1 MKVGITFSTFD
12 LFHAGHVKMLEEAKR
27 QCDYLIVG
35 LQLDPSIDR
44 PEKNGPSQSII
55 ERYIQLK
62 GSKHVD
68 EIVPYVSE
76 QHLEDVL
83 KSFKIDVRIIGD
95 EYKEKNFTGRT
106 YCEEKG
112 IEIFAYS
119 PPTSKKMREIETGMS
134 GLDMNELQVQ
144 LNAIGVHWIEVDI
157 NNYTSYDGSH
167 IFSESAERLSVHIG
181 ESILPFLSNTKSS
194 KKNN

>member
-12 LFHAGHVKMLEEAKR
+12 LFHAGHVKMLEEAKC

-62 GSKHVD
+62 GSKHID

-76 QHLEDVL
+76 QDLEDIL
-83 KSFKIDVRIIGD
+83 RSFKINVRIIGD
-95 EYKEKNFTGRT
+95 EYKDKNYTGKD
-106 YCEEKG
+106 YCAAKG
-112 IEIFAYS
+112 IDIYYNSRNHRFSSTELR
-119 PPTSKKMREIETGMS
+119 KQVKNQKG
-134 GLDMNELQVQ
+134 NE
-144 LNAIGVHWIEVDI
+144 
-157 NNYTSYDGSH
+157 
-167 IFSESAERLSVHIG
+167 
-181 ESILPFLSNTKSS
+181 
-194 KKNN
+194 